1 MYAVYVGSSIY
12 ARNNPPH
19 TPAET
24 GSVMGCKTDRQTNNT
39 FPHTQEHTCFFLTW
53 LLCLG
58 TWRIIQNVEYLAGCM
73 MGFEHVMLQ
82 LQFCALCVLECQV
95 LIPLLTLKRQCHE
108 NLDPLFAK
116 IFVSC
121 GVCILHSQQL
131 HPCGQWIVLCLK
143 FKIKIK
149 IKVTQQF
156 NFNIV
161 LK

>member
-1 MYAVYVGSSIY
+1 MSELLSIGPYVCRICWLLYICQKQPST
-12 ARNNPPH
+12 H

-39 FPHTQEHTCFFLTW
+39 FPHTQEHTCYFLTW

-108 NLDPLFAK
+108 NSDPLFAK
-116 IFVSC
+116 FFVSC
-121 GVCILHSQQL
+121 GVCIVNNCTPADSEMFYV
-131 HPCGQWIVLCLK
+131 WNLK
-143 FKIKIK
+143 
-149 IKVTQQF
+149 
-156 NFNIV
+156 
-161 LK
+161 

>member
-95 LIPLLTLKRQCHE
+95 LTLTNIEETVSREFGPPFCE
-108 NLDPLFAK
+108 
-116 IFVSC
+116 IFRKLWC
-121 GVCILHSQQL
+121 LHSQQL

>member
-95 LIPLLTLKRQCHE
+95 LTLTNIEETVSREFGPPFCE
-108 NLDPLFAK
+108 
-116 IFVSC
+116 IFRKLWC
-121 GVCILHSQQL
+121 LHSQQL
-131 HPCGQWIVLCLK
+131 HPCGQWNVLCLK
-143 FKIKIK
+143 FKIEIK